1 MDGVVATSR
10 PLRDGACG
18 RMTVE
23 FERPDDGLPGS
34 LPDGPDGPV
43 LAGALLRQAR
53 QRSGRSVND
62 CASALRARSG
72 QIEAMERGDL
82 RDFGGE
88 IYARGFLRSYARL
101 VGLEPAEVLR
111 LHGDD
116 PTYRGPVLPPREPLR
131 VRRDPPGWL
140 VGLVGLV
147 AVAGVIAAV
156 LGLGGS
162 RVPTAVAPLDPAL
175 EASADAA
182 PSLPPVAPELVAPQ
196 PQPESEPVPTGPP
209 VDVVLTFEAASWL
222 EVVVDGVPVETGA
235 LVPAGETLR
244 FGGQELV
251 ALRFGNAGGVRI
263 ELNGEELGPAGRPG
277 QVLRVALSPEG
288 PVDAAAPAG
297 G

>member
-1 MDGVVATSR
+1 MDLER
-10 PLRDGACG
+10 HDDGAA
-18 RMTVE
+18 
-23 FERPDDGLPGS
+23 DGLH
-34 LPDGPDGPV
+34 GPE

-53 QRSGRSVND
+53 QRSGRSPED
-62 CASALRARSG
+62 CASALRARLV

-101 VGLEPAEVLR
+101 VGVDAEEILR
-111 LHGDD
+111 LHGGD
-116 PTYRGPVLPPREPLR
+116 PAYRGPVLPPREPLR
-131 VRRDPPGWL
+131 IRRDPPGWL

-147 AVAGVIAAV
+147 VVAGVIAAV

-162 RVPTAVAPLDPAL
+162 RVPTAVAPTDPAL
-175 EASADAA
+175 EAPADAA
-182 PSLPPVAPELVAPQ
+182 PSPAPAAPEPVAPQ
-196 PQPESEPVPTGPP
+196 PEPEPEPVPTGPP

-222 EVVVDGVPVETGA
+222 EVVVDGVAVETGA

-244 FGGQELV
+244 FGGQQLV

-277 QVLRVALSPEG
+277 QVLRVALSPDG
-288 PVDAAAPAG
+288 PVDAAASAG

>member
-1 MDGVVATSR
+1 
-10 PLRDGACG
+10 
-18 RMTVE
+18 MTVE
-23 FERPDDGLPGS
+23 FERPDDGPADGL
-34 LPDGPDGPV
+34 DGPA

-53 QRSGRSVND
+53 QRSGRSVDD
-62 CASALRARSG
+62 CASALRARSV

-101 VGLEPAEVLR
+101 VGVDAQEVLR
-111 LHGDD
+111 LHGED

-131 VRRDPPGWL
+131 IRRDPPGWL

-147 AVAGVIAAV
+147 VVAGVIVAV

-162 RVPTAVAPLDPAL
+162 RVPTAVAPSDPVLDAPADPAP
-175 EASADAA
+175 SPPPAA
-182 PSLPPVAPELVAPQ
+182 PEPVAPQ
-196 PQPESEPVPTGPP
+196 PEPEPVPTGPP

-222 EVVVDGVPVETGA
+222 EVVVDGVAVETGA

-244 FGGQELV
+244 FAGQELV

-277 QVLRVALSPEG
+277 QVLRVTLSPDG
-288 PVDAAAPAG
+288 PVDASAAAG